1 MAWSRT
7 VMTYPP
13 QVRQF
18 FVALM
23 ETGHETSH
31 TFDTTTEAEYFV
43 KMVGAL
49 RFAYMH
55 DKNSEE
61 KYRHVAAKFTAEL
74 QDDGLTVKLLSTANT
89 KRAQF
94 GAKVLRDQQEQF
106 KKAGINLPEQEG

>member
-18 FVALM
+18 YVALM
-23 ETGHETSH
+23 ETGHETTH
-31 TFDTTTEAEYFV
+31 TFETATEANYFV
-43 KMVGAL
+43 RMVSAL
-49 RFAYMH
+49 RFAFMH

-61 KYRHVAAKFTAEL
+61 KYRHEAANYTAEL

-89 KRAQF
+89 KRAIF
-94 GAKVLRDQQEQF
+94 GAKILADQQKQF
-106 KKAGINLPEQEG
+106 RDAGINLPGEEQ